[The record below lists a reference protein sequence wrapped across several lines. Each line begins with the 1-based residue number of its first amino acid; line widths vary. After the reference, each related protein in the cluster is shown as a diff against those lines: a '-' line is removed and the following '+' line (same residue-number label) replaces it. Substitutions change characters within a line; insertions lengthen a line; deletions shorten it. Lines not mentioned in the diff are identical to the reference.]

1 MSNDIHTDYNY
12 TGEEPATIRE
22 ELSTNSEEPSKY
34 ETVKF
39 WSTHIERFLTSICD
53 TTKGAPIYE
62 IAFNFFKFAIYTLDL
77 LDVIC
82 IINKR
87 QNLIE
92 KYNFN
97 EKNLSMGFVIS
108 FDDGI
113 SKLQHTNSSLLWIVD
128 NWYHTLFGGTE
139 LSVSCSNNMVD
150 KLIEKL
156 KEDGFITSPEDTSP
170 EDTSTMSEAESEIR
184 NKIANFVLAR
194 RVMEAES
201 SRIKSGM
208 DCARQ
213 ILLDMFLKEITAH
226 VYAENNK

>member
-12 TGEEPATIRE
+12 TGEEPATVRE
-22 ELSTNSEEPSKY
+22 EPSNNSEEPSKY

-39 WSTHIERFLTSICD
+39 WSTHIECFLTSICE

-62 IAFNFFKFAIYTLDL
+62 IAFSFFKFAIYTLDL

-87 QNLIE
+87 QNIIE
-92 KYNFN
+92 KHKQFKVT
-97 EKNLSMGFVIS
+97 ELSIDFVIS

-139 LSVSCSNNMVD
+139 LSVSCSKNMVD

-156 KEDGFITSPEDTSP
+156 KEDCFIVSPEDTSM
-170 EDTSTMSEAESEIR
+170 MSEAESEIR

-213 ILLDMFLKEITAH
+213 MLLDMFLKEITAH
-226 VYAENNK
+226 VYAENKK

>member
-1 MSNDIHTDYNY
+1 MSNDIHNDYNY
-12 TGEEPATIRE
+12 TGEEPSTISE

-34 ETVKF
+34 ETIKF

-53 TTKGAPIYE
+53 TTQGAPIYE

-128 NWYHTLFGGTE
+128 NWYHSLFGGKE
-139 LSVSCSNNMVD
+139 LNATYSKSVVD
-150 KLIEKL
+150 KLIERF
-156 KEDGFITSPEDTSP
+156 KEDGFITSP

-194 RVMEAES
+194 TVMEGES

-213 ILLDMFLKEITAH
+213 IMLDMFLKEITAH